1 MDYIQIVSLAL
12 DIVDLLSKET
22 FSKQADN
29 EIRAAERIARTLPSA
44 KNSREEINRILAHF
58 ESAFAAYE
66 TCMYTIDIWDWESI
80 MFKKAGKLNMICES
94 IAELHYQLGNTDSAR
109 QWLLEHMRDDGS
121 CNKSISF
128 YEKILGLDYERFR
141 DDILLISE
149 EHRDSVNNKSFIEDR
164 EGSGWGP
171 WFL

>member
-1 MDYIQIVSLAL
+1 MDYIQVVSLVL
-12 DIVDLLSKET
+12 DIVRALSTET

-29 EIRAAERIARTLPSA
+29 EIRAAERIAKTLPSA
-44 KNSREEINRILAHF
+44 KNPHEEINRILVHF

-66 TCMYTIDIWDWESI
+66 TCMYTRDVWDWESI

-94 IAELHYQLGNTDSAR
+94 IAELHYQLGNTVIAR
-109 QWLLEHMRDDGS
+109 QWLLEHMRNDGS

-128 YEKILGLDYERFR
+128 YEKILGIDYERFR

-149 EHRDSVNNKSFIEDR
+149 EHRDSVNNNSFIEDR

-171 WFL
+171 